1 MEILMTEHFIREPVE
16 HVEEQ
21 EAEWKDGSGDCV
33 DAFGPLDE
41 TPADFEECV
50 SRGQVYI
57 HGRRL

>member
-1 MEILMTEHFIREPVE
+1 MTEHFIREPVE